1 MNKLTLAA
9 VLLSPIAL
17 FAQAKP
23 TKPAANPGQPYV
35 IEGTVTDQKTPL
47 KAIFMMR
54 TGGQSIV
61 DSTAVTQGH
70 FTFKGTVSEPTMAA
84 IAFKPQPGAPK
95 DPLNPYKRDQLAFF
109 LEKGT
114 LKITTADSISKAT
127 VTGSKAQQDFE
138 ALNASLKDVNSQAE
152 ALQQQYRELYNQK
165 DEEGMKAL
173 EAKFEVLEAT
183 EKGIYGDFLQKNPA
197 SPIALYVLNNY
208 AGYDINVA
216 EVEPLYAKISPA
228 AKATPSGKDFAE
240 RLAVARKTAVGQPAL
255 TFSQPDTTGKE
266 VSLASFKGKY
276 VLVDF
281 WASWCGPCR
290 AENPNV
296 VKAYN
301 TYKDKGF
308 TILSVSLDD
317 SKTKWEDAI
326 AKDGLL
332 WTHVSDLK
340 GWKNAVA
347 EQYGI
352 RAIPQNLLLDAEGKI
367 IGKNL
372 RGDALD
378 KKLGEVFASK

>member
-9 VLLSPIAL
+9 VLLSPITL
-17 FAQAKP
+17 LAQAKP
-23 TKPAANPGQPYV
+23 AKPTNTGQPFL
-35 IEGTVTDQKTPL
+35 IEGTVTDQKNPL
-47 KAIFMMR
+47 KAFFMMR
-54 TGGQSIV
+54 TGGQNII
-61 DSTAVTQGH
+61 DSTEVLQGH
-70 FTFKGTVSEPTMAA
+70 FTFKGSVSEPTQATLL
-84 IAFKPQPGAPK
+84 FKPQANTPP
-95 DPLNPYKRDQLAFF
+95 DPLNPYKRDRLAIFVD
-109 LEKGT
+109 KGT
-114 LKITTADSISKAT
+114 TKVTTKDSISKAT
-127 VTGSKAQQDFE
+127 VTGSKAQVDFE
-138 ALNASLKDVNSQAE
+138 GLNNSLKDIMAQSEV
-152 ALQQQYRELYNQK
+152 LQKQYRELYNNK
-165 DEEGMKAL
+165 DTAAMKAL
-173 EAKFEVLEAT
+173 EPKFEELEAS
-183 EKGIYGDFLQKNPA
+183 EKTIYADFLKAHPA
-197 SPIALYVLNNY
+197 SPIAMYVLNNY

-216 EVEPLYAKISPA
+216 EVEPVFAKISPA
-228 AKATPSGKDFAE
+228 VKATPAGKEFAQ
-240 RLAVARKTAVGQPAL
+240 RLTVAQKTAVGQQAL
-255 TFSQPDTTGKE
+255 TFSQADTTGKS
-266 VSLASFKGKY
+266 VSLEDFKGKY

-308 TILSVSLDD
+308 TVLSVSLDD
-317 SKTKWEDAI
+317 NKEKWEEAI

-352 RAIPQNLLLDAEGKI
+352 RAIPQNVLLDPQGKI

-378 KKLGEVFASK
+378 KKLEEAFASK

>member
-1 MNKLTLAA
+1 
-9 VLLSPIAL
+9 
-17 FAQAKP
+17 
-23 TKPAANPGQPYV
+23 
-35 IEGTVTDQKTPL
+35 
-47 KAIFMMR
+47 
-54 TGGQSIV
+54 
-61 DSTAVTQGH
+61 
-70 FTFKGTVSEPTMAA
+70 
-84 IAFKPQPGAPK
+84 
-95 DPLNPYKRDQLAFF
+95 
-109 LEKGT
+109 
-114 LKITTADSISKAT
+114 ITTADSISKAT